1 MSVLWIA
8 ILSFGMVTLVARA
21 GCLIGIDSYTMGLV
35 VIAVGTSV
43 PVSTYSLR
51 HFRFREYFIFTSLPF
66 LEYSLYVTS
75 VPLSIKASFIYKY
88 RTIRHPFSSDVP

>member
-43 PVSTYSLR
+43 PVSTYFLR
-51 HFRFREYFIFTSLPF
+51 HFRSHEYQLFTSLPF
-66 LEYSLYVTS
+66 RE
-75 VPLSIKASFIYKY
+75 FYKDGTW
-88 RTIRHPFSSDVP
+88 RALNLKELCETV

>member
-8 ILSFGMVTLVARA
+8 VLSFGMVTLVARA

-43 PVSTYSLR
+43 PVST
-51 HFRFREYFIFTSLPF
+51 
-66 LEYSLYVTS
+66 
-75 VPLSIKASFIYKY
+75 
-88 RTIRHPFSSDVP
+88 